1 MPESRH
7 IWVSGS
13 SLALVVGGIVA
24 TAVLLVAA
32 KHETRQLFVQL
43 ERLNEERD
51 QLQIEWGKL
60 KLEQSTWSTHGRVED
75 LARGELGMVVPATE
89 EAVLVAEG
97 SGE

>member
-1 MPESRH
+1 MPEFRH
-7 IWVSGS
+7 IWVSGLV
-13 SLALVVGGIVA
+13 LALVVGGIVT

-60 KLEQSTWSTHGRVED
+60 KLEQSTWATHGRVED
-75 LARGELGMVVPATE
+75 LARGELGMVIPATE

-97 SGE
+97 TGN